1 MTAAKLIM
9 TEIRKNKYG
18 TSAYPKIMDIQNT
31 TGNWIFKLLTTFL
44 HVLVRSELT
53 LIRLGSLELFF
64 VEGGGRVNLP
74 SFHISRITYV
84 ISTWL
89 YTIVK

>member
-31 TGNWIFKLLTTFL
+31 TGN
-44 HVLVRSELT
+44 
-53 LIRLGSLELFF
+53 
-64 VEGGGRVNLP
+64 
-74 SFHISRITYV
+74 
-84 ISTWL
+84 
-89 YTIVK
+89 